1 MKPIKLE
8 NRIAYFIILHAIFLL
23 NYNNLSFLSI
33 IIGSLISLF
42 TILLFEKIN
51 IYRFKI
57 TKLFIFFL
65 SIFLLT
71 YYLNKISYFIGDN
84 ILRNYSIIII
94 GFTLLLTIFFLGNK
108 GYHTII
114 KVIILSSYFL
124 FFITLLGLLLAIF
137 YVKINNINKFIL
149 TTNNLFFNTITY
161 SLSLIYGYF
170 LVYPTTNTKFKI
182 KDLLISSSF
191 NILNYLLS
199 TSILGVLINYLKYPY
214 VDIFKKVNLLGFI
227 ERIEIIFTINY
238 LYFFFF
244 LLLLIYYQIYF
255 LLKSKFKKKQL
266 TIPLVIISFLIFLFS
281 MIF

>member
-214 VDIFKKVNLLGFI
+214 VDIFKKVNLLH
-227 ERIEIIFTINY
+227 
-238 LYFFFF
+238 
-244 LLLLIYYQIYF
+244 IY
-255 LLKSKFKKKQL
+255 K
-266 TIPLVIISFLIFLFS
+266 
-281 MIF
+281 